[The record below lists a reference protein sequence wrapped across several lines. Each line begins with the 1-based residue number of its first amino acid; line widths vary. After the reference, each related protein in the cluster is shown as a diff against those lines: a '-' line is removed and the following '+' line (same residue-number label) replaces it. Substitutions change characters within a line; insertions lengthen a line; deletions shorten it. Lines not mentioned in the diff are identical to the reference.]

1 MEAVRKII
9 IWFSTISN
17 LFMFCCIASTLQ
29 FSFSCV
35 GHPYISSVH
44 YPGISILKTVRVKQ
58 KVANVVSLKRSRFL
72 RNSHHI
78 GQLIMTIVCTDPSRV
93 RNSNGK
99 LHIIL
104 SVGNFFASHNEL
116 RGIRTHGIPH
126 VYQQYLTYFRLHESH
141 TMETSMN

>member
-1 MEAVRKII
+1 
-9 IWFSTISN
+9 
-17 LFMFCCIASTLQ
+17 MFCCIASTLQ

-116 RGIRTHGIPH
+116 RGIRTHGISSRLPVVPDVFPPTRISYNGNFH
-126 VYQQYLTYFRLHESH
+126 ELNDLNNIRRQQ
-141 TMETSMN
+141 